1 MLGNTQKSDWSV
13 GDYLKVGDDGY
24 LMKTNDYN
32 EAVANVAI
40 SQS

>member
-1 MLGNTQKSDWSV
+1 MLGNTPMSDWSV
-13 GDYLKVGDDGY
+13 GDYLKVGDDEY

-32 EAVANVAI
+32 EAVEIVAL